1 MGAAGD
7 VRGFARSGA
16 ISTTGRAAALLAAA
30 ALVAAGAG
38 PAEAQ
43 EEASGDTATA
53 EAAADTASAEA
64 AVPVYRREVF
74 RYPSGGR
81 RNPFMP
87 VDAGVEEGPRFQ
99 NLRLT
104 GVIYS
109 PSVGSVAVLLDQTT
123 GERYRVR
130 DGQTVGQARVLE
142 IRRNE
147 VRFAVS
153 GAAGQTR
160 RETLQV
166 EERERESEG

>member
-1 MGAAGD
+1 M
-7 VRGFARSGA
+7 
-16 ISTTGRAAALLAAA
+16 LAAA
-30 ALVAAGAG
+30 AVFAAAAPAAAQQEASETDSVA
-38 PAEAQ
+38 
-43 EEASGDTATA
+43 EEAP
-53 EAAADTASAEA
+53 ADTASAEA

-74 RYPSGGR
+74 RYPGGGR

-104 GVIYS
+104 GIIYS
-109 PSVGSVAVLLDQTT
+109 PSVGSVAVLLDETT

-130 DGQTVGQARVLE
+130 SGQTIGQSRVLE
-142 IRRNE
+142 IRRSE

-153 GAAGQTR
+153 GAGATR